1 MSKNGRKSKLSRAI
15 LLLALGISGVIPF
28 SAEAKTLTTNIKV
41 DTPSKVK
48 NKIAVLQQT
57 VKGTVT
63 DGQQV
68 PIPGVSIRE
77 KNKSANG
84 TTTDGSGNFSL
95 NAPVGATLVFTYIGY
110 ETKEVIVE
118 EGNTPLIVRLNAS
131 ANELEEVTVSIGYQ
145 RVRKSDV
152 TGAISSVKSD
162 ELNLTAP
169 KLGQAL
175 VGKLAGVQ
183 VSQTSGAPYNST
195 RIRVRGIG
203 SINASSDP
211 LYVIDGYP
219 AGNNININPNDIE
232 SIDVLKDAAS
242 AAIYGS
248 RGAGGVILITTKRGK
263 EGTSHV
269 DYDVQAGFGQLSKKV
284 DLLNAS
290 QFIDLFIDGR
300 NNAYKDLV
308 VNSGK
313 PWSDNMFMDDN
324 ATRVKLV
331 GNAGSV
337 QLPTDIYDFS
347 TGRAKAPQY
356 ETDWQDELYRNAPFQ
371 RHNLSFYG
379 GSEKVHYYISG
390 SYQNQDGIM
399 LGTDQTLFNFR
410 SNIDAQIS
418 KRLQVGANIAFTYND
433 NNEVGTGRYNGSP
446 SMAALLYLPYLP
458 ARDQSGN
465 PIQYQMAELSAQNY
479 GIQNPENPLA
489 YVSMV
494 KDNRK
499 ERRSLY
505 NAFANFDIIEGLRLR
520 VNGGVTTYNEK
531 YDYYK
536 PTSLSDG
543 NYAPYSPQA
552 INAAYAQ
559 ADNQGD
565 LDILG
570 EATLNYKKSFG
581 DHNLDA
587 LIGYSAQQTDVDF
600 TSVRANGFQSDA
612 IGEITDK
619 GAAPTNFWLEKAYK
633 QRTTLESYFSRVS
646 YNYKSKYFL
655 QATFRAD
662 GSSRFGPNN
671 KWGYFPS
678 VSGGWTLSNEDFY
691 NDWLGSGSSVKVRA
705 SWGLSGNNNIGDYEA
720 LPTYNA
726 PGGTIIGGQVATAY
740 WPDDL
745 KDPNLSWESTSQ
757 YNAGLDVG
765 ILNGRV
771 NFLANF
777 YLSRSYNLLFNQP
790 ISAVSGTS
798 SILTNLEDS
807 KVQNKGFDFQVDA
820 ALIQKQDFNLSF
832 SGNINVNRNKV
843 LDLGGASTI
852 YMNGAERS
860 YITHVTQEG
869 QPVGMFWGFKVLGVA
884 TEENYQ
890 QVAPSAA
897 QSNPMHPGDLYFE
910 DINGDGIV
918 NDSDKQIIGNPYP
931 DFTYGFAISARYKK
945 FDLRASFNG
954 SQGNKIL
961 DGYDYY
967 LYNMEGSGNQ
977 YADVDQRWRSAASPG
992 NGKVYR
998 ASRAG
1003 TQSNSTRLS
1012 DFYLQ
1017 DGSYLRMTN
1026 IMVGFTFPEKWIS
1039 SLKISGARFF
1049 ASVDNPF
1056 TITDYKGYNPE
1067 PDYNNGKNATNLT
1080 PGVDYGLYPLVRSYN
1095 LGLKVTF

>member
-1 MSKNGRKSKLSRAI
+1 MYLQQKRRGRLAAEKRLLSKAGI
-15 LLLALGISGVIPF
+15 LLLCSLATAPAMAASVRL
-28 SAEAKTLTTNIKV
+28 KTKQQT
-41 DTPSKVK
+41 
-48 NKIAVLQQT
+48 AVLQQMI
-57 VKGTVT
+57 KGVVT
-63 DGQQV
+63 DEKQV
-68 PIPGVSIRE
+68 PIPGVSVKDKRVPT
-77 KNKSANG
+77 KG

-95 NAPVGATLVFTYIGY
+95 NVGTGTTLVFSYIGY
-110 ETKEVIVE
+110 ETKEVTVE
-118 EGNTPLIVRLNAS
+118 KENTSLNITLKS
-131 ANELEEVTVSIGYQ
+131 SSNQLEEVTVSIGYQ

-152 TGAISSVKSD
+152 TGAIASVKSD
-162 ELNLTAP
+162 ELNLSAP

-175 VGKLAGVQ
+175 VGKMAGVQ
-183 VSQTSGAPYNST
+183 VSQVSGAPYQST
-195 RIRVRGIG
+195 KIKVRGVG

-248 RGAGGVILITTKRGK
+248 RAAGGVILITTKRGK

-269 DYDVQAGFGQLSKKV
+269 DYDVLGGFGQLSKKV
-284 DLLNAS
+284 DLLNAE
-290 QFIDLFIDGR
+290 QFIDLLIDGR

-308 VNSGK
+308 INSGK
-313 PWSDNMFMDDN
+313 TWLDNMFMDN
-324 ATRVKLV
+324 NQTRVALV

-337 QLPTDIYDFS
+337 QIPDDIYDFS

-356 ETDWQDELYRNAPFQ
+356 HTDWQDELYRNAPFQ

-390 SYQNQDGIM
+390 SYQNQKGIM
-399 LGTDQTLFNFR
+399 RGTDQTLFNFR

-418 KRLQVGANIAFTYND
+418 KKLQVGANISFSYND
-433 NNEVGTGRYNGSP
+433 NNEVETGRYDHSP

-458 ARDQSGN
+458 ARDESGN
-465 PIQYQMAELSAQNY
+465 PIQYQMADLSAQNY
-479 GIQNPENPLA
+479 GVQNPENPLA
-489 YVSMV
+489 YVNMV
-494 KDNRK
+494 KNNRK
-499 ERRSLY
+499 GRRSFY
-505 NAFANFDIIEGLRLR
+505 NAFANLSIIDGLTLK
-520 VNGGVTTYNEK
+520 VNGGLTTYNEK
-531 YDYYK
+531 FDYYK

-565 LDILG
+565 LDLLG
-570 EATLNYKKSFG
+570 EATLNYRKSFG
-581 DHNLDA
+581 DHNVDA

-600 TSVRANGFQSDA
+600 LSVRANGFQSDA

-619 GAAPTNFWLEKAYK
+619 GAAPANFWLNKGYK
-633 QRTTLESYFSRVS
+633 QRTTLQSYFSRVS
-646 YNYKSKYFL
+646 YNYKSTYFL
-655 QATFRAD
+655 QATFRTDA
-662 GSSRFGPNN
+662 SSRFGPNN
-671 KWGYFPS
+671 RWGWFPS

-691 NDWLGSGSSVKVRA
+691 NAWLGAGSTVKLRA
-705 SWGLSGNNNIGDYEA
+705 SWGLSGNNNIGDYNA
-720 LPTYNA
+720 LTTYNA
-726 PGGTIIGGQVATAY
+726 PGGVVLGNQVTTAY

-745 KDPNLSWESTSQ
+745 KDPDLGWESTSQ
-757 YNAGLDVG
+757 YNAGLDIG
-765 ILNGRV
+765 ILRGRV
-771 NFLANF
+771 NVMANF

-790 ISAVSGTS
+790 VSAVSGTS
-798 SILTNLEDS
+798 SILTNLKDS

-820 ALIQKQDFNLSF
+820 VLIQQQNFDLSL

-852 YMNGAERS
+852 YVAGAERS

-869 QPVGMFWGFKVLGVA
+869 SPIGMFYGFKVLGIA
-884 TEENYQ
+884 NEDNYNK
-890 QVAPSAA
+890 VAPSAA
-897 QSNPMHPGDLYFE
+897 QSNPMHPGDFYFE
-910 DINGDGIV
+910 DVNGDGIV
-918 NDSDKQIIGNPYP
+918 NDNDKQIIGTPYP

-977 YADVDQRWRSAASPG
+977 YADVDRRWRSLENPG
-992 NGKVYR
+992 DGLVYR

-1012 DFYLQ
+1012 SFYLQ

-1026 IMVGFTFPEKWIS
+1026 IMVGFTFPANWLS
-1039 SLKISGARFF
+1039 SMKIAGARFY

-1056 TITDYKGYNPE
+1056 TITNYKGYNPE
-1067 PDYNNGKNATNLT
+1067 PDYNNGNNAANLT